1 MVKLAVKLVKFC
13 FIILHPSVSEKVREL
28 VGQIIY
34 ASGKRSKSALK
45 VRPDLDSG
53 GSIILIYHIF
63 EILDL
68 SPLRVHDHRHLVT
81 SEWLNTPL

>member
-28 VGQIIY
+28 VGEIIIY
-34 ASGKRSKSALK
+34 ALGKRSKSALK

-68 SPLRVHDHRHLVT
+68 SPL
-81 SEWLNTPL
+81 